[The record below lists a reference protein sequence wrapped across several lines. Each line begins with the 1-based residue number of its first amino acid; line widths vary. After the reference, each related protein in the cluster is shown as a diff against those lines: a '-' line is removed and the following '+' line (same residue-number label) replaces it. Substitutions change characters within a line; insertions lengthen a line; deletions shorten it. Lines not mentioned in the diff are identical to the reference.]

1 MCTSR
6 CGSLN
11 GNGRRK
17 RSSIRLKIEVFKP
30 IPSASV
36 RTAMTVNPGDLRSCR
51 NAKRNS
57 FISFCSQ
64 RHDWINARCAACR
77 YPRSQERRDEEK
89 QPHAEI
95 NPRIDAFDFEKHTL
109 QCARKSD
116 RGDQSDCRSIQE
128 QLHSMRKHE
137 HADLVGPG
145 AKRETNA
152 DFTNAFDRRVSE
164 KPVETDGRERERE
177 SSEDREKK
185 TEQALA
191 SPTFAHAIGH
201 RTRIEHG

>member
-1 MCTSR
+1 M
-6 CGSLN
+6 
-11 GNGRRK
+11 
-17 RSSIRLKIEVFKP
+17 
-30 IPSASV
+30 PSASV
-36 RTAMTVNPGDLRSCR
+36 RTATRVNPGELRSWR
-51 NAKRNS
+51 KASFRS

-109 QCARKSD
+109 QCARKSEC
-116 RGDQSDCRSIQE
+116 GDQSDCRSNQE
-128 QLHSMRKHE
+128 QLQSMRKHE
-137 HADLVGPG
+137 HADLVGPS

-152 DFTNAFDRRVSE
+152 DFTNTFDRRVSE
-164 KPVETDGRERERE
+164 KPVKTDGRERERE
-177 SSEDREKK
+177 SSEYGEKE

-201 RTRIEHG
+201 RTRIEHGQRGIDRGYGVVNRVLERREGHCRSYEE